1 MLKTE
6 MKISRSIA
14 VTGSRYCDIAFVG
27 NGPIG
32 VLTSQ
37 SVQSISGTTVS
48 DLMGYLANITNLT
61 HKDFISA

>member
-6 MKISRSIA
+6 MKISRSIP
-14 VTGSRYCDIAFVG
+14 VTGIRYCDIALAG

-37 SVQSISGTTVS
+37 SGQSIAGTTAR
-48 DLMGYLANITNLT
+48 DLMDYLATITNLT